1 MLHHGDSMTR
11 LGRDVVGV
19 VQEDV
24 VNGVDVVDV
33 VGGGDAASWRFYET
47 LRSTVWWGNG
57 DAGDDNDYDNG
68 GFNEDVSG
76 HSDVLVTNT
85 PIVLCSLLNAP
96 SECFA
101 LEVGRLCLLCH
112 ILLQTPA
119 WYGCHY
125 HDGDDGEVGG
135 IDDDVFDND
144 DNTGCDNQWGE
155 KTALADGW
163 F

>member
-47 LRSTVWWGNG
+47 LRSTVWWGND

-85 PIVLCSLLNAP
+85 PIVLCSLLNAH
-96 SECFA
+96 
-101 LEVGRLCLLCH
+101 L
-112 ILLQTPA
+112 
-119 WYGCHY
+119 Y
-125 HDGDDGEVGG
+125 HQPTFTFLGTYLSTISYDR
-135 IDDDVFDND
+135 
-144 DNTGCDNQWGE
+144 
-155 KTALADGW
+155 A
-163 F
+163 